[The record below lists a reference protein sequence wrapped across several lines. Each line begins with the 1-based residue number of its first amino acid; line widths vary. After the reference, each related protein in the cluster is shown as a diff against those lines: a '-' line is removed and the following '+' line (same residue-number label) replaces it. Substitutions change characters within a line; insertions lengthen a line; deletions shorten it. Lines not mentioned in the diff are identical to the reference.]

1 MYPSLKHASLIG
13 HSQKAGKNIL
23 IEPKTENEGKE
34 HLFQM
39 GVQESGTLGRSEGQ
53 QSEDRPQGHL
63 QSLLPVT
70 TSSHRLNCLPAS

>member
-1 MYPSLKHASLIG
+1 MYPSLEHASLIG
-13 HSQKAGKNIL
+13 HSQKAGKSIL

-39 GVQESGTLGRSEGQ
+39 GGQESGTLGRSEGQ
-53 QSEDRPQGHL
+53 QSGDRPQGHL
-63 QSLLPVT
+63 QPLLPVT